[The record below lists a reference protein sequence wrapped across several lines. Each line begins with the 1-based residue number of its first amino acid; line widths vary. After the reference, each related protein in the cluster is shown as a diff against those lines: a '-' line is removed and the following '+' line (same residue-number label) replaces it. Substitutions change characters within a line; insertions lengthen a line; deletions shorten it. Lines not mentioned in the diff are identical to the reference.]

1 MNLIVIVKV
10 YILCSLHGFISPP
23 PPLIIIMLQ
32 QVVVGQL
39 EQPYLDELVF
49 YKF

>member
-10 YILCSLHGFISPP
+10 YILCSLHGFISP